1 MSRAIRAAAITTS
14 VYAARAEVSL
24 FVMPVYYIIQGVLI
38 GFVVAVPVGPLGLL
52 CFNRALAMGAICG
65 LFSGLGVASADA
77 LAASLVALGISFVPS
92 FFTEHQVLLRLAGGV
107 FLCYLGWKIY
117 GTKPKEQ
124 PGLGKVNGLVNA
136 YATTFFLAISN
147 PATILSFIA
156 IFAGW
161 HVPSLQ
167 GRYFATALLAL
178 GVFIGSLLWWIGLF
192 IGMSVFRGKFNLRT
206 LGWIHRVSG
215 ALILGF
221 GVVVLL
227 SLSPLRQ
234 NLGIEF

>member
-1 MSRAIRAAAITTS
+1 MA
-14 VYAARAEVSL
+14 
-24 FVMPVYYIIQGVLI
+24 VYYILEGVLI

-52 CFNRALAMGAICG
+52 CINRALAMGAIGG

-77 LAASLVALGISFVPS
+77 LAASLVALGISLVPNS
-92 FFTEHQVLLRLAGGV
+92 FTEHQTLLRLAGGV

-117 GTKPKEQ
+117 GTKPRAQ
-124 PGLGKVNGLVNA
+124 PPLGNVNGWLSA

-156 IFAGW
+156 IYAGW

-178 GVFIGSLLWWIGLF
+178 GVFIGSALWWIGLF
-192 IGMSVFRGKFNLRT
+192 IGMTAFHGKFTLRMI
-206 LGWIHRVSG
+206 GWVHRVSG
-215 ALILGF
+215 VVILGF
-221 GVVVLL
+221 GIIVLL
-227 SLSPLRQ
+227 SLSPLKQ
-234 NLGIEF
+234 SFGIEF

>member
-1 MSRAIRAAAITTS
+1 MS
-14 VYAARAEVSL
+14 VY
-24 FVMPVYYIIQGVLI
+24 FIIQGVLI

-52 CFNRALAMGAICG
+52 CINRALAMGAICG

-92 FFTEHQVLLRLAGGV
+92 FFTEYQTPLRLAGGV
-107 FLCYLGWKIY
+107 FLCYLGWQIY

-124 PGLGKVNGLVNA
+124 PALGNVNGLLSA
-136 YATTFFLAISN
+136 YAKTFFLAISN

-156 IFAGW
+156 IYAGW

-178 GVFIGSLLWWIGLF
+178 GVFIGSALWWIGLF
-192 IGMSVFRGKFNLRT
+192 VGMTVFRGKFDLRT
-206 LGWIHRVSG
+206 LGWVHRVSG
-215 ALILGF
+215 VLILGF
-221 GVVVLL
+221 GVIVLL
-227 SLSPLRQ
+227 SLSPLKQ
-234 NLGIEF
+234 SFGIEF